1 MQINT
6 NTTMRTLFD
15 ISTDLEKL
23 SELLDD
29 CDDTE
34 QQEVISNWLESIG
47 NERDKKVDGY
57 AALIAE
63 IEARADIRLQ
73 EAKRLTE
80 LANSD
85 KAKVKLLKE
94 RLKWFF
100 ALHNLKKLET
110 ARYKLSLAAN
120 GGRAP
125 LVIRDYIL
133 ATELPEHFQRVT
145 VEPNTAAIREA
156 LEAGEE
162 LDFARL
168 GERGTSIRIK

>member
-1 MQINT
+1 M
-6 NTTMRTLFD
+6 
-15 ISTDLEKL
+15 IS
-23 SELLDD
+23 
-29 CDDTE
+29 
-34 QQEVISNWLESIG
+34 
-47 NERDKKVDGY
+47 
-57 AALIAE
+57 E
-63 IEARADIRLQ
+63 IEARAEVRIA

-85 KAKVKLLKE
+85 KAKVRLLKE

-100 ALHNLKKLET
+100 ALHNLKKVET

-120 GGRAP
+120 GGKAP
-125 LVIRDYIL
+125 LVISDSIL
-133 ATELPEHFQRVT
+133 ATDLPERFSRVT
-145 VEPNTAAIREA
+145 VEPNTTAIREA

>member
-1 MQINT
+1 
-6 NTTMRTLFD
+6 MRTLFD

-29 CDDTE
+29 CSDTE
-34 QQEVISNWLESIG
+34 QQEAINNWLESIG
-47 NERDKKVDGY
+47 NERDRKLDSY

-63 IEARADIRLQ
+63 IEARAEIRIT

-85 KAKVKLLKE
+85 KAKVRLLKE

-100 ALHNLKKLET
+100 ALHNIRKVET

-120 GGRAP
+120 GGKAP
-125 LVIRDYIL
+125 LVISDSIL
-133 ATELPEHFQRVT
+133 ATELPEQFQRVT